1 MTTVTTG
8 LVEQHIHGAF
18 GIDFM
23 SCTVEELLFVA
34 KELVKYGV
42 CAFFP
47 TIMTDDFEVIKKRI
61 NVVKEAQK
69 QFDKKMAQ
77 IVGVHLEGPF
87 INPQKAGIHD
97 KNYILPLTIENYS
110 KIDDEIIK
118 IVTFA
123 PELDKDGSFTEYLK
137 SKDIKL
143 SAGHTVATDLDNV
156 HQVTHLYN
164 AMGTFT
170 HRGPSTI
177 VSALTNDNIYIELI
191 ADSMHVDDDVIL
203 MTLKQKP
210 IDKVILVSDAL
221 PLAHSDKLDMIFA
234 GQKIY
239 NNKGFLTN
247 AQGTF
252 AGSSMLL
259 ADIIR
264 NLVYK
269 KLLTKEDA
277 IKAASSNL
285 LNYHHL
291 DNTLN
296 VFWNDLNIIERVE
309 FI

>member
-23 SCTVEELLFVA
+23 TCTVDELLFVA

-47 TIMTDDFEVIKKRI
+47 TIMTDDFDVIKKRI
-61 NVVKEAQK
+61 NVVKEAQRRA
-69 QFDKKMAQ
+69 DKRMAQ

-87 INPQKAGIHD
+87 INPQKAGIHN
-97 KNYILPLTIENYS
+97 KSYVAPLTIENYS

-123 PELDKDGSFTEYLK
+123 PEMDKDGSFTSYLK
-137 SKDIKL
+137 SKHIKL
-143 SAGHTVATDLDNV
+143 SAGHTIATDLDDV
-156 HQVTHLYN
+156 QQVTHLYN

-191 ADSMHVDDDVIL
+191 ADSMHVDDDVIV

-210 IDKVILVSDAL
+210 IEKVILISDAL
-221 PLAHSDKLDMIFA
+221 PLSHSDKFEMMFA

-239 NNKGFLTN
+239 NNNGFLTN
-247 AQGTF
+247 SHGTF

-269 KLLTKEDA
+269 KLLSKEDA

-285 LNYHHL
+285 LNYHHIE
-291 DNTLN
+291 NTLN
-296 VFWNDLNIIERVE
+296 VFWNDLNKIERVE

>member
-1 MTTVTTG
+1 MTCSV
-8 LVEQHIHGAF
+8 
-18 GIDFM
+18 D
-23 SCTVEELLFVA
+23 ELLFVA
-34 KELVKYGV
+34 KELTKYGV

-47 TIMTDDFEVIKKRI
+47 TIMTDDFDVIKKRI
-61 NVVKEAQK
+61 NVVRQAKRKA
-69 QFDKKMAQ
+69 KKRIAQ

-87 INPQKAGIHD
+87 INSQKAGIH
-97 KNYILPLTIENYS
+97 NRHYISPLTIENYS

-123 PELDKDGSFTEYLK
+123 PELDQDGSFIEFLK
-137 SKDIKL
+137 SKNIKL
-143 SAGHTVATDLDNV
+143 SAGHSVATNLDDVN
-156 HQVTHLYN
+156 QVTHLYN
-164 AMGTFT
+164 AMGSFT

-177 VSALTNDNIYIELI
+177 VSALTNDNIFIELI
-191 ADSMHVDDDVIL
+191 ADSMHVDDDVL
-203 MTLKQKP
+203 RMTLKQKP
-210 IDKVILVSDAL
+210 IEKVLLISDAL
-221 PLAHSDKLDMIFA
+221 PLAHSAEFEMTFA

-247 AQGTF
+247 ADGTF

-259 ADIIR
+259 ADIVK

-285 LNYHHL
+285 LNYHNI

>member
-1 MTTVTTG
+1 MTIVTSG

-18 GIDFM
+18 GVDFM
-23 SCTVEELLFVA
+23 TCGVDDILFVA
-34 KELVKYGV
+34 QELTKYGV

-47 TIMTDDFEVIKKRI
+47 TIMTDDFDVIKKRI
-61 NVVKEAQK
+61 NIVKEAK
-69 QFDKKMAQ
+69 SKATKRMAQ

-87 INPQKAGIHD
+87 INPTKAGIHD
-97 KNYILPLTIENYS
+97 KNFISSLTIENYS
-110 KIDDEIIK
+110 KIDDELIK

-123 PELDKDGSFTEYLK
+123 PELDTDGSFTEFLK
-137 SKDIKL
+137 SKDVKL
-143 SAGHTVATDLDNV
+143 SAGHSVATNLDNV
-156 HQVTHLYN
+156 NQVTHLYN
-164 AMGTFT
+164 AMGSFT

-177 VSALTNDNIYIELI
+177 VSALTNDNVYIEII
-191 ADSMHVDDDVIL
+191 ADSMHVDDDVL
-203 MTLKQKP
+203 NMTFKQKP
-210 IDKVILVSDAL
+210 IEKVILISDAL
-221 PLAHSDKLDMIFA
+221 PLAHSKEVEMTFA

-239 NNKGFLTN
+239 NNNGFLTN
-247 AQGTF
+247 VDGTF

-259 ADIIR
+259 ADIVK

-285 LNYHHL
+285 LNYHNIN
-291 DNTLN
+291 NTLN

>member
-23 SCTVEELLFVA
+23 NCSVDDLLFVA
-34 KELVKYGV
+34 KELVQYGV

-47 TIMTDDFEVIKKRI
+47 TIMTDDFDVIKKRI
-61 NVVKEAQK
+61 NVIKEAQRR
-69 QFDKKMAQ
+69 FDNRMAQ
-77 IVGVHLEGPF
+77 IAGIHLEGPF

-97 KNYILPLTIENYS
+97 KKFIAPLTIENYS

-118 IVTFA
+118 IVTYA
-123 PELDKDGSFTEYLK
+123 PELDTDGSFTEFLK
-137 SKDIKL
+137 SKAVKL
-143 SAGHTVATDLDNV
+143 SAGHSVATDLSNV
-156 HQVTHLYN
+156 QQVTHLYN
-164 AMGTFT
+164 AMGAFT

-177 VSALTNDNIYIELI
+177 VSALTNDDIYIELI
-191 ADSMHVDDDVIL
+191 ADSMHVDDDVIN

-210 IDKVILVSDAL
+210 IEKLLLISDAL
-221 PLAHSDKLDMIFA
+221 PLAHCHKFEMNFA

-239 NNKGFLTN
+239 NNNGFLTN
-247 AQGTF
+247 ANGTF

-259 ADIIR
+259 ADIIK

-285 LNYHHL
+285 LNYHNL

-296 VFWNDLNIIERVE
+296 VFWNDLNIKQII
-309 FI
+309 F